1 MVSEHKNYSLIII
14 VLLLSLFVL
23 CLVKLKFQSQLY
35 YVDFVLNDLNAEDA
49 FKPDF
54 LKKMEASE
62 NLSEC
67 EIYQPIEIILPR
79 YKSDEESTITDCWA
93 DFSKVIVI
101 DANKIASNQLL
112 LTVETTID
120 SIKQNNLNYVNIE
133 IKYDGNKLYYQSFI
147 DILDLLEKKNS
158 MLYGVHKDVIYWIN
172 RN

>member
-35 YVDFVLNDLNAEDA
+35 YVDFVLNDLNAKED

-54 LKKMEASE
+54 LKKMEASK
-62 NLSEC
+62 NLPE
-67 EIYQPIEIILPR
+67 EPKYR
-79 YKSDEESTITDCWA
+79 SDEESTITDCWA
-93 DFSKVIVI
+93 DLSKVVVI
-101 DANKIASNQLL
+101 DANKIAPNQLVR
-112 LTVETTID
+112 TVETTID

-133 IKYDGNKLYYQSFI
+133 IKYDGNKLSYQSFI

-172 RN
+172 KY